1 MDIVIIGAGAAGCF
15 CAIETKRLHPDATVT
30 IYESKSRP
38 MAKLAVTG
46 GGRCNITNTF
56 ATVRRL
62 QDVYP
67 RGERLL
73 KKAFST
79 LSPADTVKW
88 WEKAGVR
95 LVCADGQHIFPA
107 SQDAMQV
114 VKTLSRLMERLGI
127 TLKCGSKV
135 TSITA
140 EADGKFRIG
149 FADSTAVTADKT
161 VVTTGG
167 AATAMLS
174 WLDIPIVS
182 PVPSLFS
189 FKLNDESLKS
199 LQGSVTDHV
208 SVSLSGGKYRSEGT
222 LLVTD
227 WGLSGPA
234 ILKLSSYGARYLAD
248 NAWQA
253 TLVINWLSLSEEDA
267 RSLMSECLADGKKM
281 IATTVPE
288 GLTHRIW
295 KHLMSRAGLRQDI
308 RWSEMGSKG
317 LNRLVNA
324 CIADTYAVTGR
335 GTFKEEFVTAG
346 GVSAAAVRPESLESR
361 TYPGLFFAGEVL
373 DIDGITG
380 GFNLQAAWSTGYHVA
395 RHIA

>member
-1 MDIVIIGAGAAGCF
+1 MDIAIIGAGAAGCF

-73 KKAFST
+73 KKAFAT
-79 LSPADTVKW
+79 LSPTDTVKW

-114 VKTLSRLMERLGI
+114 VKTLARLIERLGI
-127 TLKCGSKV
+127 GLKCGSKV
-135 TSITA
+135 TSIEA
-140 EADGKFRIG
+140 EPEGKFRIG
-149 FADSTAVTADKT
+149 FAEGAAVTADKV

-174 WLDIPIVS
+174 GLDIPIVS

-189 FKLNDESLKS
+189 FKIEDASLKS
-199 LQGSVTDHV
+199 LQGSVIDNV

-234 ILKLSSYGARYLAD
+234 ILKLSSYGARFLAD
-248 NAWQA
+248 NAWKA

-267 RSLMSECLADGKKM
+267 RNLVSECLAEGKKM

-295 KHLMSRAGLRQDI
+295 KHLISRAGLRQDI
-308 RWSEMGSKG
+308 RWGEMGSKG
-317 LNRLVNA
+317 VNRLVNA
-324 CIADTYAVTGR
+324 CIADTYAVTDR

-361 TYPGLFFAGEVL
+361 NYPGLFFAGEVL
-373 DIDGITG
+373 DIDGVTG

-395 RHIA
+395 QHIA